1 MNTWAN
7 SIFNSQKSQWFNLV
21 SDPIILLVIQP
32 QARVIHTF
40 HCLQQQLF
48 HYHPGASGKFKPL
61 ITISISQQIFAISLK
76 WYGRSAKK
84 SNYRKL
90 IKKLS
95 CKEAAT
101 YIRSWTNT
109 TKWVPIDS
117 FKHTQ
122 AMHTSFVH
130 IPSSMYV
137 PLDVRI
143 LRFFNKIPICRMYI
157 F

>member
-76 WYGRSAKK
+76 WYSQSAKK

-90 IKKLS
+90 FKKLF

-109 TKWVPIDS
+109 TSGFPL
-117 FKHTQ
+117 
-122 AMHTSFVH
+122 
-130 IPSSMYV
+130 IPSSIHKPCTQALCTSFKYV
-137 PLDVRI
+137 RPAWCEKTY
-143 LRFFNKIPICRMYI
+143 FSY
-157 F
+157 